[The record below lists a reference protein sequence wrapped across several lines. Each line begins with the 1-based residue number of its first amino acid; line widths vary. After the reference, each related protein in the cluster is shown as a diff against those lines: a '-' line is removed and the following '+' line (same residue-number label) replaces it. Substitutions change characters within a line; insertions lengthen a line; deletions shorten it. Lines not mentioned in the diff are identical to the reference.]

1 MFSQFT
7 AFFEWKKIKHKRK
20 IKKTEWTNKDKLRK
34 WLRGN
39 INKYWKGECKRKR
52 DKVVK
57 CAKKYVS
64 MSMLWKQDRDDR
76 EKNGY
81 RECVL
86 CLCVCVC
93 VRKRE
98 REREKEKEREI

>member
-1 MFSQFT
+1 M
-7 AFFEWKKIKHKRK
+7 
-20 IKKTEWTNKDKLRK
+20 
-34 WLRGN
+34 
-39 INKYWKGECKRKR
+39 
-52 DKVVK
+52 VK

-64 MSMLWKQDRDDR
+64 MSMLRKQDRDDR

-98 REREKEKEREI
+98 RERERKRKREKYSNGNIGKY